1 MSRTLR
7 APRSQVLVAAVA
19 FILGLLVVVQL
30 RSQAGGDRLA
40 AMSSQDLTFLVTNL
54 NQSNDD
60 LRNQVATLERQLET
74 LELSGTRGTS
84 SVNEIRGDLA
94 RIRAWAGL
102 DAVSGDGITI
112 TVRGPI
118 PGAALEDL
126 VNELRNAGAEA
137 IAIGDVRVVAATV
150 IGGTEGA
157 VSVDDTALGDEF
169 TVQAIGTPE
178 SMTGSL
184 TRTGGI
190 VAQFAATYPGATLEV
205 EPVERMILPATIRNL
220 LPSHGRPRL

>member
-1 MSRTLR
+1 M
-7 APRSQVLVAAVA
+7 AAVA

-30 RSQAGGDRLA
+30 RSQTGGDRLA
-40 AMSSQDLTFLVTNL
+40 AMSSQDLTLLVTNL
-54 NQSNDD
+54 SHSNDEA
-60 LRNQVATLERQLET
+60 RNQVATLERQLET

-94 RIRAWAGL
+94 KIRAWAGL

-112 TVRGPI
+112 TVRGPL

-137 IAIGDVRVVAATV
+137 IAIDDVRVVAATV
-150 IGGTEGA
+150 IGGPEGGL
-157 VSVDDTALGDEF
+157 SVDDSALGDEF
-169 TVQAIGTPE
+169 TVRAIGTPE

-190 VAQFAATYPGATLEV
+190 VAQFAATFPGATLEV
-205 EPVERMILPATIRNL
+205 EPVERMVLPSTTRNL